1 MAARKISD
9 AVQFIFRVLLRRSTL
24 ATRTF
29 FPGLRF
35 VARHD
40 LRLPCLIRNITIR
53 DIPYRLPKTCI
64 VSRHKGFLDHY
75 QELIG
80 TWTRKLRNRQQ
91 AEDLAHDAF
100 VRVLE
105 SDQIGVEQPR
115 AYLHQTARNIAVDGY
130 RREDRR
136 QSIEHDMLDGLA
148 DCNGDPEA
156 FMHALELA
164 DSVERALAQLP
175 LNCRRV
181 FIWQKLEGLT
191 QAEIAERMGL
201 TKNMVEKYMIRTLR
215 HLREHLDVSTR

>member
-1 MAARKISD
+1 
-9 AVQFIFRVLLRRSTL
+9 
-24 ATRTF
+24 
-29 FPGLRF
+29 
-35 VARHD
+35 
-40 LRLPCLIRNITIR
+40 
-53 DIPYRLPKTCI
+53 

-75 QELIG
+75 HELIG
-80 TWTRKLRNRQQ
+80 TWTRKLRSRQQ

-105 SDQIGVEQPR
+105 NQQAEVEQPR

-136 QSIEHDMLDGLA
+136 QSLEQQALDLGPA
-148 DCNGDPEA
+148 PGDDPEA
-156 FMHALELA
+156 FVNALQLA
-164 DSVERALAQLP
+164 DSVERALAELP
-175 LNCRRV
+175 LNCRQV

>member
-1 MAARKISD
+1 MTVHIYGHPWRGCFARKNFCRQPSIGRDD
-9 AVQFIFRVLLRRSTL
+9 AAFAALNKKHYYS
-24 ATRTF
+24 RTF
-29 FPGLRF
+29 PPPDD
-35 VARHD
+35 D
-40 LRLPCLIRNITIR
+40 LRT
-53 DIPYRLPKTCI
+53 
-64 VSRHKGFLDHY
+64 VSRPKGFLDHY
-75 QELIG
+75 HELIG

-105 SDQIGVEQPR
+105 SGQDEVEQPR

-136 QSIEHDMLDGLA
+136 QSLEQQALDLSPSV
-148 DCNGDPEA
+148 DDDPEA
-156 FMHALELA
+156 YMSALQLA
-164 DSVERALAQLP
+164 DRIERALAELP
-175 LNCRRV
+175 LNCRKV
-181 FIWQKLEGLT
+181 FVWQKLEGLT

>member
-1 MAARKISD
+1 MS
-9 AVQFIFRVLLRRSTL
+9 L
-24 ATRTF
+24 
-29 FPGLRF
+29 
-35 VARHD
+35 
-40 LRLPCLIRNITIR
+40 
-53 DIPYRLPKTCI
+53 
-64 VSRHKGFLDHY
+64 HKGFLDHY
-75 QELIG
+75 HELIG
-80 TWTRKLRNRQQ
+80 TWTRKLRSRQQ

-105 SDQIGVEQPR
+105 SDQAEVEQPR

-136 QSIEHDMLDGLA
+136 QALEQDAFESSA
-148 DCNGDPEA
+148 SASGDPEA
-156 FMHALELA
+156 YVNAMELA
-164 DSVERALAQLP
+164 DSVERALAELP

>member
-1 MAARKISD
+1 MPD
-9 AVQFIFRVLLRRSTL
+9 
-24 ATRTF
+24 
-29 FPGLRF
+29 
-35 VARHD
+35 
-40 LRLPCLIRNITIR
+40 LIRNITIR
-53 DIPYRLPKTCI
+53 AITLAWRRPCI
-64 VSRHKGFLDHY
+64 VSRHKGFVDHY
-75 QELIG
+75 HELIG

-105 SDQIGVEQPR
+105 NDQAGVEQPR

-136 QSIEHDMLDGLA
+136 QAVEQDIIDPGSDLS
-148 DCNGDPEA
+148 GDPEA
-156 FMHALELA
+156 YMHAIELA

>member
-1 MAARKISD
+1 MVAQTKGVFADLNKKHYYSR
-9 AVQFIFRVLLRRSTL
+9 A
-24 ATRTF
+24 
-29 FPGLRF
+29 FPPPDD
-35 VARHD
+35 D
-40 LRLPCLIRNITIR
+40 LPA
-53 DIPYRLPKTCI
+53 

-75 QELIG
+75 HELIG

-105 SDQIGVEQPR
+105 SEREAVEQPR

-136 QSIEHDMLDGLA
+136 QSLEQQALDLA
-148 DCNGDPEA
+148 PPPTDDPEA
-156 FMHALELA
+156 YVNALQLA
-164 DSVERALAQLP
+164 DSVERALAELP
-175 LNCRRV
+175 LNCRKV

-201 TKNMVEKYMIRTLR
+201 TRNMVEKYMIRTLR

>member
-1 MAARKISD
+1 M
-9 AVQFIFRVLLRRSTL
+9 
-24 ATRTF
+24 
-29 FPGLRF
+29 
-35 VARHD
+35 
-40 LRLPCLIRNITIR
+40 
-53 DIPYRLPKTCI
+53 
-64 VSRHKGFLDHY
+64 SRHKGFLDHY
-75 QELIG
+75 HELIG
-80 TWTRKLRNRQQ
+80 TWTRKLRSRHQ

-105 SDQIGVEQPR
+105 NDVQPVEQPR

-136 QSIEHDMLDGLA
+136 QALEQEGLDLSPVAG
-148 DCNGDPEA
+148 DDPEA
-156 FMHALELA
+156 YVHALELA

-175 LNCRRV
+175 LNCRKV